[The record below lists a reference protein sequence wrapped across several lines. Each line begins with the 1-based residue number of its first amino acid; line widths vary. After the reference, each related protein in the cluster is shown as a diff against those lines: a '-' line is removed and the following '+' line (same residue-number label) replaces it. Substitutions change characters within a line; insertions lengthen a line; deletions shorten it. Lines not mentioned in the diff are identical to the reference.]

1 MTVANDR
8 FSNIVMPSLN
18 GLEGLERE
26 VYHSFIGHMRA
37 VPTSKAEIKI
47 LSAIQFTAD
56 SLHLSDAHTSKV
68 LVDMGLRA
76 PRLSFPLEF
85 LDYADGALMRCGW
98 EIGAPSAGLLA
109 LRDYWFG
116 LGEGLQPS
124 SFRHIHA
131 IIREDVS
138 RI

>member
-1 MTVANDR
+1 MIPANDR
-8 FSNIVMPSLN
+8 NNKIVMPSF
-18 GLEGLERE
+18 GDAQQADKEI
-26 VYHSFIGHMRA
+26 YHCFIGHMRA
-37 VPTSKAEIKI
+37 VPTSRAEIKV

-56 SLHLSDAHTSKV
+56 TLNLSDAHVSKT

-76 PRLSFPLEF
+76 PRLSFPIEF

-98 EIGAPSAGLLA
+98 DVGAPSTGLIA

-116 LGEGLQPS
+116 LGEGLQAS
-124 SFRHIHA
+124 SFRHIHSV
-131 IIREDVS
+131 IREDVV

>member
-1 MTVANDR
+1 MAVANDR
-8 FSNIVMPSLN
+8 TNKIIMPSISD
-18 GLEGLERE
+18 ERE
-26 VYHSFIGHMRA
+26 AERKIYQCFIGHMRN
-37 VPTSKAEIKI
+37 VPTSRVEIKL

-56 SLHLSDAHTSKV
+56 SLNLSDAHVSKT
-68 LVDMGLRA
+68 LIEIGLRA
-76 PRLSFPLEF
+76 PRLAFPLEF

-98 EIGAPSAGLLA
+98 DVGAPSVALMA

-131 IIREDVS
+131 IVREDIA
-138 RI
+138 RF